1 MFGDDVEQITV
12 LSGRGIHPFSDST
25 FARFRSEEPDIHGVP
40 WRIHDVANDPIP
52 AGASAV
58 GKIVAANGFDILGE
72 SPREI
77 MCAVAHGK
85 AFHGKRGP
93 RSPASPSQA
102 VIGENAY
109 SAAIASATSAEW

>member
-1 MFGDDVEQITV
+1 MFGDDVKEITM
-12 LSGRGIHPFSDST
+12 LGGRGVGPFSSSA
-25 FARFRSEEPDIHGVP
+25 FAEFRSEKPNIHRVP

-52 AGASAV
+52 AGAAAV
-58 GKIVAANGFDILGE
+58 GKIVPTNGFGIPGE

-77 MCAVAHGK
+77 MCAVAHVK

>member
-1 MFGDDVEQITV
+1 MSGDDVEEITA
-12 LSGRGIHPFSDST
+12 LSGRGIRPFAGST
-25 FARFRSEEPDIHGVP
+25 FAEFRSDEPDIHRVP
-40 WRIHDVANDPIP
+40 WRIHDVANHPIP
-52 AGASAV
+52 AGAAAV
-58 GKIVAANGFDILGE
+58 GKIVPTNGFGIPGE

-77 MCAVAHGK
+77 MCAVAHVK